1 MPAISS
7 GCACRL
13 RAIRPCMWL
22 AMGPSAGF
30 MAVDRAG
37 LHVVHDD
44 ATPPQ
49 IAREALGQA
58 HDGGLAHA
66 IDAEA
71 SPWHPVRVGA
81 AMVMTRP

>member
-1 MPAISS
+1 MAVEGHQAVHVARHGAIGGVHGS
-7 GCACRL
+7 
-13 RAIRPCMWL
+13 
-22 AMGPSAGF
+22 
-30 MAVDRAG
+30 VDRAR
-37 LHVVHDD
+37 LHVVHGD
-44 ATPPQ
+44 ATRPQ
-49 IAREALGQA
+49 IVREALGQA